1 MLLVQTLLCV
11 EKIPSSME
19 QESGKQNVSK
29 EKKQVLNGAYY
40 KTWLLAASF
49 CSW

>member
-29 EKKQVLNGAYY
+29 KKQVLNRAYY